1 MAASRQALDR
11 LLKSP
16 DLAKVIP
23 HLPPDV
29 IHLVIQTCGFE
40 DSVEFVALAT
50 PAQLS
55 RVLDVDVWQGHTPA
69 GDDQFDVDR
78 FGIWLDVLMQSGATV
93 AADKL
98 VDLDLALVVTGFSR
112 HVVVSDLAA

>member
-50 PAQLS
+50 PAQLA

-112 HVVVSDLAA
+112 HVVVPDLAA